1 MNLLRLRRLIASGRV
16 RIEFALPHALT
27 EAFKDGLTV
36 DELRAAVMEGEPIED
51 YDTRVLL
58 FALTVPDRIPY
69 HAVVEYFPGEP
80 VATVVTTYIPDTDHW
95 EPDWKRRKKPRR
107 KKRK

>member
-1 MNLLRLRRLIASGRV
+1 VNLLHLRRRIVAGQT

-36 DELRAAVMEGEPIED
+36 DELRTAVLEGEVIED
-51 YDTRVLL
+51 YDARLL
-58 FALTVPDRIPY
+58 LLAFTSPDRIPY
-69 HAVVEYFPGEP
+69 HIVVEYYPGDP
-80 VATVVTTYIPDTDHW
+80 MATVVTAYVPDTTHW

-107 KKRK
+107 KRHR

>member
-1 MNLLRLRRLIASGRV
+1 MNLLHLRRQIVAGRV

-36 DELRAAVMEGEPIED
+36 DELKTAVLEGEVIED
-51 YDTRVLL
+51 YDIRVLL
-58 FALTVPDRIPY
+58 LAFTVSDRIPY
-69 HAVVEYFPGEP
+69 HVVLEYYPGE
-80 VATVVTTYIPDTDHW
+80 AMTTVVTTYIPDTAHW

-107 KKRK
+107 KRKR

>member
-1 MNLLRLRRLIASGRV
+1 VNLLHLRRRITAGQV

-36 DELRAAVMEGEPIED
+36 DELRTAVLEGEVIED

-58 FALTVPDRIPY
+58 LAFTLPDRIPY
-69 HAVVEYFPGEP
+69 HVVVEYYSGDPM
-80 VATVVTTYIPDTDHW
+80 ATVVTTYIPDTTHW

-107 KKRK
+107 KKS

>member
-1 MNLLRLRRLIASGRV
+1 MNLSSLRRQIAAGRV

-36 DELRAAVMEGEPIED
+36 DELKTAVLEGEVIED

-58 FALTVPDRIPY
+58 LAFTVPDRIPY
-69 HAVVEYFPGEP
+69 HVVLEYYPGEP
-80 VATVVTTYIPDTDHW
+80 MATIVTTYIPDTAHW
-95 EPDWKRRKKPRR
+95 QPGWKRRKKSRR
-107 KKRK
+107 KRSR

>member
-1 MNLLRLRRLIASGRV
+1 MNLLHLRCQIAAGQV

-36 DELRAAVMEGEPIED
+36 DELKTAVLEGEVIED
-51 YDTRVLL
+51 YGIRVLL
-58 FALTVPDRIPY
+58 LAFTALDRVPY
-69 HAVVEYFPGEP
+69 HIVLEYYPGEP
-80 VATVVTTYIPDTDHW
+80 MATVVTTYIPDTAHW

-107 KKRK
+107 KSNR

>member
-1 MNLLRLRRLIASGRV
+1 MKLLHLRRRIATGQV

-36 DELRAAVMEGEPIED
+36 DELRTAVLEGEVIED

-58 FALTVPDRIPY
+58 LAFTLPDRIPY
-69 HAVVEYFPGEP
+69 HVVVEYYSGDPM
-80 VATVVTTYIPDTDHW
+80 TTIVTTYIPDTTHW
-95 EPDWKRRKKPRR
+95 EPNWKRRKKPRR
-107 KKRK
+107 KRN

>member
-1 MNLLRLRRLIASGRV
+1 VNLLHLRRQIAAGQV

-36 DELRAAVMEGEPIED
+36 DELKTAVLEGEVIED

-58 FALTVPDRIPY
+58 LAFTVPDRIPY
-69 HAVVEYFPGEP
+69 HVVLEYYPGEP
-80 VATVVTTYIPDTDHW
+80 MTTVVTTYIPATTHW
-95 EPDWKRRKKPRR
+95 EPGWKRRKKLRR
-107 KKRK
+107 KRNR